1 MIYVKRNAASFIDS
15 AAAAEILT
23 HMAERNR
30 QGLLAAAEEFARMK
44 HKHQFRR
51 DGVTP
56 YVEHPRA
63 VMTILRDEFGVTD
76 VDTLAAGLLHDTIE
90 DTATDY
96 DEVSERFGRRVA
108 DTVAVLTKDKRL
120 PESKR
125 ERVYFAQLARA
136 PLAARLCKIADSL
149 HNVRDSDA
157 SHRPKAARKARKLLR
172 IYGSA
177 RGLERPLAVLRA
189 ELDK

>member
-1 MIYVKRNAASFIDS
+1 
-15 AAAAEILT
+15 
-23 HMAERNR
+23 MAERNR
-30 QGLLAAAEEFARMK
+30 QGLLAAAEEFARWK
-44 HKHQFRR
+44 HQHQFRR

-63 VMTILRDEFGVTD
+63 VMSILRDEFGVTD

-108 DTVAVLTKDKRL
+108 DMVAVLTKDKRL
-120 PESKR
+120 PEAKR
-125 ERVYFAQLARA
+125 ERAYFAQLARA

-149 HNVRDSDA
+149 HNVRDADA
-157 SHRPKAARKARKLLR
+157 AHRPKAAKKARWLLR
-172 IYGSA
+172 IYRSS
-177 RGLERPLAVLRA
+177 RGLERPIAILRA